1 MCMCRVTLVSE
12 SWHIHEL
19 NGLARMLCSSQHTH
33 THTCT
38 ILQQKCVEE
47 AGKHTT
53 RLHKH
58 EAPSR
63 THARALVRARSLS
76 LSLVLV
82 GCLSYIRTYA
92 LSLDPISVAR
102 ARSLSA
108 CVCVRLSRPLA
119 LAPPPHFLS
128 LSHTL
133 SFEGALSLPPSPSP
147 FLFLFS
153 PFHSP
158 SSSTKTNRLSVHPYA
173 AISWEA
179 LLPTTPV
186 HTGRERERETRS
198 AELLVAGTIQVMV
211 LLVVTRSMESWRG
224 KGAEGVGGEKIVRSR

>member
-1 MCMCRVTLVSE
+1 MYRVTPVSE
-12 SWHIHEL
+12 SWHIHEW
-19 NGLARMLCSSQHTH
+19 NSPARMLCSSQHTH

-38 ILQQKCVEE
+38 ILQPKCVEE

-53 RLHKH
+53 RTHTH

-63 THARALVRARSLS
+63 THARALVRACSLS

-82 GCLSYIRTYA
+82 CSLSYIRTYA
-92 LSLDPISVAR
+92 LSPNPISVAR
-102 ARSLSA
+102 ACSLSA
-108 CVCVRLSRPLA
+108 CVCVRLSRSLA

-128 LSHTL
+128 LSHAL
-133 SFEGALSLPPSPSP
+133 SFERALSLPPSTSP
-147 FLFLFS
+147 FVSLFS
-153 PFHSP
+153 RFLSP
-158 SSSTKTNRLSVHPYA
+158 SSSTKTNRLSVHPHA

-179 LLPTTPV
+179 LLPTAPV

-198 AELLVAGTIQVMV
+198 AELLVAGTIQVML
-211 LLVVTRSMESWRG
+211 LLVVTRSMQARRG